1 MPWAK
6 PMFDGDGNLLAV
18 RCKMCTKI
26 KHKQKLLIPKWD
38 FLKNVFGKIRMKK
51 GLK

>member
-6 PMFDGDGNLLAV
+6 PVFDGDGNLSTI

-26 KHKQKLLIPKWD
+26 KHKQKILIPKWD
-38 FLKNVFGKIRMKK
+38 FLKNVLAKGRMKK
-51 GLK
+51 GLG